1 MSVRGCLV
9 FSACSWCLLLAFSCL
24 AAEPMDRPQIE
35 AQKLALQ
42 TERDAIAAAFDRAAR
57 QCWQLFMVNNC
68 LQSARLQRRQALAPI
83 DKQEQTLRAAQRALS
98 VIEREERLDAK
109 QPESKVLNDNRP

>member
-1 MSVRGCLV
+1 MSTSGRFVFLLCL
-9 FSACSWCLLLAFSCL
+9 WCLLGAFSCL

-35 AQKLALQ
+35 AQKMALQ
-42 TERDAIAAAFDRAAR
+42 NERNAITADFDRSAR
-57 QCWQLFMVNNC
+57 QCWQHFMVNNC

-83 DKQEQTLRAAQRALS
+83 DKQEQILRDAQRALS
-98 VIEREERLDAK
+98 VIERQERLDAK